1 MIRLHH
7 VPQSRSMR
15 VLWLL
20 EELGL
25 PYELIT
31 ERMGKSLRREEYLA
45 RSPAGRVPA
54 LEIGGETMFES
65 GAIVE
70 YLCEL
75 YPEKGLGRMRGEA
88 ERRDYLVWLHF
99 AETMSHHGAA
109 LTQQH
114 LMLRE
119 DAMRSPVIMQLEA
132 ARLGKCFEAIEAR
145 LVQSGDHLLEGFSA
159 VDIAVGQAV
168 YIGRHFRST
177 EGLTRL
183 EGWYGRITA
192 RDAFRRCLPEEGA
205 RLYTRDFYPAWEM
218 PGA

>member
-25 PYELIT
+25 PYELVT
-31 ERMGKSLRREEYLA
+31 ERFDKSLRREAYLT

-65 GAIVE
+65 GAILE

-75 YPEKGLGRMRGEA
+75 YPDSGLGRLCGDA
-88 ERRDYLVWLHF
+88 ERRDFLVWLHF

-119 DAMRSPVIMQLEA
+119 DAMRSPIIMQLEA

-145 LVQSGDHLLEGFSA
+145 LAQSGDYLLQGFSA
-159 VDIAVGQAV
+159 ADIAVGQAV

-177 EGLTRL
+177 EGLEHL
-183 EGWYGRITA
+183 QGWYERITA
-192 RDAFRRCLPEEGA
+192 REAFQRSLPDEGE
-205 RLYTRDFYPAWEM
+205 RLCRRDFYPAWDLPEV
-218 PGA
+218 

>member
-25 PYELIT
+25 PYELVT
-31 ERMGKSLRREEYLA
+31 ERFDKSLRRQDYLA
-45 RSPAGRVPA
+45 LSPAGRVPA

-65 GAIVE
+65 GAILE

-75 YPEKGLGRMRGEA
+75 YPDKGLGRMRGDA

-99 AETMSHHGAA
+99 AETMSQHCAA

-119 DAMRSPVIMQLEA
+119 DHMRSPVIMQLEA
-132 ARLGKCFEAIEAR
+132 ARLGKCYEAIEAR
-145 LVQSGDHLLEGFSA
+145 LAKSGDHLLDGFSA
-159 VDIAVGQAV
+159 ADIAVGQAV
-168 YIGRHFRST
+168 YIGRHFRAI
-177 EGLTRL
+177 EGLERL
-183 EGWYGRITA
+183 GDWYGRITA
-192 RDAFRRCLPEEGA
+192 RPGFGRALPGEGE
-205 RLYTRDFYPAWEM
+205 RLYTRAFYPAWDL
-218 PGA
+218 PGT

>member
-25 PYELIT
+25 PYELVT
-31 ERMGKSLRREEYLA
+31 ERFDKSLRREAYLT

-65 GAIVE
+65 GAILE

-75 YPEKGLGRMRGEA
+75 YPGSGLGRLRGDA

-119 DAMRSPVIMQLEA
+119 DAMRSPIIMQLEA

-145 LVQSGDHLLEGFSA
+145 LAQSGDYLLQGFSA
-159 VDIAVGQAV
+159 ADIAVGQAV

-177 EGLTRL
+177 EGLAHL
-183 EGWYGRITA
+183 QAWYGRITA
-192 RDAFRRCLPEEGA
+192 REAFQRSLPDEGA
-205 RLYTRDFYPAWEM
+205 RLYRRDFYPAWDLPEV
-218 PGA
+218 

>member
-25 PYELIT
+25 PYELVT
-31 ERMGKSLRREEYLA
+31 ETFDRSLRRQDYLA

-65 GAIVE
+65 GAILE

-75 YPEKGLGRMRGEA
+75 YPEKGFGRARGDA

-99 AETMSHHGAA
+99 AETMSHHCAA

-119 DAMRSPVIMQLEA
+119 DSMRSPVIMQLEA
-132 ARLGKCFEAIEAR
+132 ARLGKCYEAIEAR
-145 LVQSGDHLLEGFSA
+145 LAQSGEHLLQGFSA

-168 YIGRHFRST
+168 YIGRHFRAT
-177 EGLTRL
+177 EGLARL
-183 EGWYGRITA
+183 EAWYGRITA
-192 RDAFRRCLPEEGA
+192 REAFLRSLPGMDAM
-205 RLYTRDFYPAWEM
+205 LYTQEFYPAWPM
-218 PGA
+218 PEA

>member
-1 MIRLHH
+1 MIRIHH

-25 PYELIT
+25 PFELVT
-31 ERMGKSLRREEYLA
+31 ERFDKSLRREEYLA

-65 GAIVE
+65 GAILE

-75 YPEKGLGRMRGEA
+75 YPDRGLGRMRGDA

-119 DAMRSPVIMQLEA
+119 EHMRSPIIMQLEA
-132 ARLGKCFEAIEAR
+132 ARLGKCFAAIEAR
-145 LVQSGDHLLEGFSA
+145 LALSGEHLLDGFSA

-177 EGLTRL
+177 EGLARL
-183 EGWYGRITA
+183 EAWYGRITA
-192 RDAFRRCLPEEGA
+192 RDAFRRALPEEGA
-205 RLYTRDFYPAWEM
+205 RLYTQDFYPAWEM
-218 PGA
+218 PGV